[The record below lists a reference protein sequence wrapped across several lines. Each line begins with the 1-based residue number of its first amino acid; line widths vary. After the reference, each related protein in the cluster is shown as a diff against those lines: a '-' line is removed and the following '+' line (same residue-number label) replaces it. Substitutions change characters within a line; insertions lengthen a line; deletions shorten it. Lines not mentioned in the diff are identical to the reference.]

1 MRYYAKTSWAALQ
14 TPEIFLAIS
23 GMREESF
30 VFALEI
36 YRKQKVNISAVWRL
50 RNIAAKLP
58 VPGSGVVGGSG
69 VVSLLLNDFSFELL
83 LVSSLRR
90 ACFLRFRLE
99 LDRSFDDLLLFLL
112 LGPSFLFAVLTAFP
126 LSELSSS
133 SEDGSYDRLSTR

>member
-1 MRYYAKTSWAALQ
+1 M
-14 TPEIFLAIS
+14 
-23 GMREESF
+23 
-30 VFALEI
+30 
-36 YRKQKVNISAVWRL
+36 WRL
-50 RNIAAKLP
+50 RNIADKLP

-69 VVSLLLNDFSFELL
+69 VVSLLLNDLSFELL

-90 ACFLRFRLE
+90 DCFLRFRLE

-112 LGPSFLFAVLTAFP
+112 LGLSFLFADLTAFP